1 MREQFEM
8 LLLLFA
14 LLAQSFVD
22 FVKVALTDERDYVPG
37 FGTAAII
44 RWRFSAAICSSR
56 WRSERLMK
64 KSGVGI
70 LIVVDAPPV

>member
-37 FGTAAII
+37 FGTAAI
-44 RWRFSAAICSSR
+44 CSSR